1 MSKLNPLFQAY
12 VVAVVNGLR
21 KAFTAATTAAG
32 SVGMVPA
39 PDVTDKG
46 KVLSAD
52 AVWKYENFRGAH
64 APANDY
70 VAGNWVAINGCL
82 AVANAT
88 IPKNTPFNW
97 GTTGATWTPLLDSN
111 VSWQGIYN
119 AAASYADN
127 AVVTI
132 SHTQGLLY
140 RSKIAN
146 NMGKSITDTAS
157 WMPYHPMVDMS
168 NLINAATSSNSSTTP
183 NTVMSKMLLENVQVF
198 ASLISGTP
206 VIGLNL
212 ADGLVILQTTSP
224 GSNWTLNVT
233 MSATQTLNAGMIIGQ
248 SVTFTHLIQMGA
260 TAFMPTSISL
270 DGQLKTELWAGGV
283 KPAAGIASAMNCYSY
298 TIIKTADNS
307 FVVLCDQG
315 SFK

>member
-12 VVAVVNGLR
+12 VAMVVNGLR
-21 KAFTAATTAAG
+21 KAFTAATTSAG
-32 SVGMVPA
+32 TVGMVPA
-39 PDVTDKG
+39 PEVADKG
-46 KVLSAD
+46 KVLTAD
-52 AVWKYENFRGAH
+52 AAWKYENFRGGH
-64 APANDY
+64 VVANDY
-70 VAGNWVAINGCL
+70 AAGNWVAINGCL

-88 IPKNTPFNW
+88 VAKNTGFNW
-97 GTTGATWTPLLDSN
+97 GTSGATWTPLLDAN
-111 VSWQGIYN
+111 VSWQGVYN
-119 AAASYADN
+119 PSASYADN
-127 AVVTI
+127 VVVAA

-146 NMGKSITDTAS
+146 NMGKAITDTAA

-168 NLINAATSSNSSTTP
+168 NLINAASSTNTSTSP
-183 NTVMSKMLLENVQVF
+183 STVMSKMLLENVQVF
-198 ASLISGTP
+198 ASLITGTP

-212 ADGLVILQTTSP
+212 ADGLVILQTTTPS
-224 GSNWTLNVT
+224 SNWTLNVT
-233 MSATQTLNAGMIIGQ
+233 MSATQTLNVGMIVGQ
-248 SVTFTHLIQMGA
+248 SVTFTHLIQMGG

-270 DGQLKTELWAGGV
+270 DGQLKSELWAGGA
-283 KPAAGIASAMNCYSY
+283 KPAAGITNALNCYSY